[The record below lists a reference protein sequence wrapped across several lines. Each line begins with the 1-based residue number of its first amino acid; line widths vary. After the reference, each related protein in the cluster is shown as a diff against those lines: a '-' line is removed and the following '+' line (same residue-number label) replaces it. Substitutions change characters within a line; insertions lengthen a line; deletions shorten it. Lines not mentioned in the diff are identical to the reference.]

1 MILIN
6 QFESHYNQGNVQG
19 MREIYEIIKQF
30 QGDKECLNIY
40 VSKTTEK
47 LQIKERIGS
56 DATQF
61 TGLLNQIITQI
72 KELLGRE
79 IVQNYVKLCS
89 IFGEA
94 DSISRL
100 LLCEIFELKLKPYL
114 HHALDTD
121 NISSNRFLE
130 YLALS
135 YTLLHDLAKNFK
147 NQLAELKLD
156 IQSLIEHL
164 LKNIFGPFLSNYFSL
179 ELSTLKAGIDGSI
192 KYITEP
198 LAVRYI

>member
-1 MILIN
+1 
-6 QFESHYNQGNVQG
+6 
-19 MREIYEIIKQF
+19 MRDIYEVVKQF

-40 VSKTTEK
+40 VRKATED

-61 TGLLNQIITQI
+61 TGLMNQIINQI
-72 KELLGRE
+72 KELLRKE
-79 IVQNYVKLCS
+79 IVQNYIKLCS

-94 DSISRL
+94 ESVSRL

-135 YTLLHDLAKNFK
+135 YTLLHDLARNFK

-156 IQSLIEHL
+156 IQSLMEHL
-164 LKNIFGPFLSNYFSL
+164 LKNIFGPFLSNYFPL
-179 ELSTLKAGIDGSI
+179 EFNMLRTAIDGSI

-198 LAVRYI
+198 LAVFYT